1 MIWFAKKNPSSAE
14 VANHFFMLPTLSL
27 PVENYE
33 GNVLLGDEGVEPDPA
48 SSAGRAHRKRTYSIR
63 SLDLF

>member
-1 MIWFAKKNPSSAE
+1 MVWFAKKSPSSAE

-33 GNVLLGDEGVEPDPA
+33 GNVLLGHEGVEPDPA
-48 SSAGRAHRKRTYSIR
+48 SSAGRAP
-63 SLDLF
+63 